1 MTTGAQQ
8 REQSNFMMPS
18 KVFPPTSATKRS
30 LAIKRLAEASAALDA
45 VTRIAIN
52 AGRA

>member
-1 MTTGAQQ
+1 
-8 REQSNFMMPS
+8 MPS
-18 KVFPPTSATKRS
+18 EFPPDKLQRKRS

-52 AGRA
+52 AGESLNER